1 MIAAATTRAIVV
13 TCAIA
18 LFLSAL
24 AVSPVFAQ
32 GGHTT
37 ERFTEDFDFVVPVN
51 EGCTGEA
58 VHVYGPIDV
67 IVQTTTDAK
76 GRTHLTTHYSPH
88 LTAVGLTTGKRYL
101 AVGPTQIVSFDA
113 GGPAVFNVANIII
126 TVAPGSGDNFVL
138 TEVVHVTL
146 NANGDVTVDFDRVN
160 VACRG

>member
-1 MIAAATTRAIVV
+1 MIAAATVRAVRMACV
-13 TCAIA
+13 LGFFASVLT
-18 LFLSAL
+18 
-24 AVSPVFAQ
+24 VSPAFAK

-37 ERFTEDFDFVVPVN
+37 ERFTEDFDFVVPVS
-51 EGCTGEA
+51 EGCTGEE

-67 IVQTTTDAK
+67 VVQTTTDAQ
-76 GRTHLTTHYSPH
+76 GNTHLVTHYSPH
-88 LTAVGLTTGKRYL
+88 LTAVGLTSGTRYL

-146 NANGDVTVDFDRVN
+146 NANGEVTVEFDRIN